1 MDEHH
6 DIYQKPPPPA
16 PEAGPLPSYDLR
28 PDQVRLKTRRQTI
41 TLVTVMVLLLVLAG
55 VHFVVQES
63 HWTKTELLREAL
75 SRPLFARAARTNVLT
90 GSLAPQVAPLP
101 DDFDQNM
108 EAPPANISPARMAEA
123 MGHLR
128 IGNEYLRARDLERAE
143 EEVRG
148 ALAIWPSMNAGLR
161 MLGMIHIQRGQFDQ
175 AIVALERAQRSDPFS
190 AETYNNLATAYLQKR
205 MLDRAEEL
213 LLTSLQIRP
222 GFSVAELNLGL
233 LYILWGRY
241 DEAISH
247 LEEALV
253 QLPDNPSLLN
263 NLAVCHI
270 RLGRYE
276 EARVPL
282 LRLVEKS
289 PAHAAPY
296 FNLAITCALQDQA
309 VEAMAWIRQ
318 GAERCSPADCQTY
331 LKDTDFDRLRGF
343 PEYQQ
348 FVRGLYPE
356 LPHLPAAPET

>member
-6 DIYQKPPPPA
+6 DIYQKPPAPP
-16 PEAGPLPSYDLR
+16 PGPGPLPSYDLR
-28 PDQVRLKTRRQTI
+28 PDQARLKARKQTI
-41 TLVTVMVLLLVLAG
+41 TLVTVMAALLVLAA
-55 VHFVVQES
+55 VHFFVQES
-63 HWTKTELLREAL
+63 HWTKTEQLREAL
-75 SRPLFARAARTNVLT
+75 SRPLFAHVQRTNTLT

-108 EAPPANISPARMAEA
+108 EAPPADVSPARMAEA

-148 ALAIWPSMNAGLR
+148 ALAIWPNMNAGLR

-190 AETYNNLATAYLQKR
+190 AETYNNLATAYMQKR

-241 DEAISH
+241 DEAIGH

-253 QLPDNPSLLN
+253 QLPDHPSLLN

-276 EARVPL
+276 EARIPL
-282 LRLVEKS
+282 LRLVERS
-289 PAHAAPY
+289 TANAAPY
-296 FNLAITCALQDQA
+296 FNLAITYALQEQYG
-309 VEAMAWIRQ
+309 EAMARIRQ
-318 GAERCSPADCQTY
+318 GAEHCSPAECQTY
-331 LKDTDFDRLRGF
+331 LKDSDFDRLRGF

-356 LPHLPAAPET
+356 LPSLPPGPET